1 MVAANTFSDSRIS
14 PYEAAT
20 YRSVFGDM
28 LQALSSGGNRI
39 LLGRKGWAMPSIPD
53 VAFRAESMKAKLQ
66 TLGVSSEQLAH
77 WLRPLPPMPDE
88 DKFIL
93 TDQFSPANLLMSR
106 N

>member
-1 MVAANTFSDSRIS
+1 
-14 PYEAAT
+14 
-20 YRSVFGDM
+20 
-28 LQALSSGGNRI
+28 
-39 LLGRKGWAMPSIPD
+39 MPSIPD
-53 VAFRAESMKAKLQ
+53 VAFRAESMKTKLQ